1 MKVGP
6 KTALFF
12 SDLVMYCLSQILGFI
27 GVSKEVYAGYL
38 IFFIVIVICL
48 LILPHE
54 YPNIKVA

>member
-12 SDLVMYCLSQILGFI
+12 SVLVMYCLSQILGFI
-27 GVSKEVYAGYL
+27 GVGKEVYAGYL

-54 YPNIKVA
+54 YPTIKV

>member
-12 SDLVMYCLSQILGFI
+12 SVLVMYCLSQILGFI

-38 IFFIVIVICL
+38 IFFIRF
-48 LILPHE
+48 
-54 YPNIKVA
+54 IKII